1 MKRIYCVA
9 THDIA
14 FSRLPFTQILIIYS
28 NIFSN
33 FAAEI
38 ISRITR
44 ATVMVSKTRDKL
56 IEVARQ
62 LFVYK
67 GVENTTMNDIA
78 AASDKGRRTIYT
90 YFKNKREIFNAVVE
104 KQSDA
109 IISRLQEVVLSD
121 LEPEEKLR
129 AYLKLRFKVFN
140 QSIPRVESKA
150 HMLFTRDHRRNIRI
164 NQLALVKERALFTS
178 LLHQG
183 VEAGAFDAVQAQKL
197 PWLHALAF
205 QASDYLQSN
214 GMFESFGADPDEIC
228 GNMIDFIVT
237 GLRKSR
243 KLSNE

>member
-1 MKRIYCVA
+1 
-9 THDIA
+9 
-14 FSRLPFTQILIIYS
+14 
-28 NIFSN
+28 
-33 FAAEI
+33 
-38 ISRITR
+38 
-44 ATVMVSKTRDKL
+44 MVSKTRDKL

-90 YFKNKREIFNAVVE
+90 YFKNKKEILNAVVE

-109 IISRLQEVVLSD
+109 IISRLQEIVVSD

-129 AYLKLRFKVFN
+129 VYLRLRFKIFN

-164 NQLALVKERALFTS
+164 NQLALIKERALFS
-178 LLHQG
+178 SMLQQG
-183 VEAGAFDAVQAQKL
+183 VKVGAFNPSQAEKL

-205 QASDYLQSN
+205 QASDYLQTN
-214 GMFESFGADPDEIC
+214 GSFESLGENPDVIC
-228 GNMIDFIVT
+228 ENMIDFIIT
-237 GLRKSR
+237 GLRVKR
-243 KLSNE
+243 KPSND